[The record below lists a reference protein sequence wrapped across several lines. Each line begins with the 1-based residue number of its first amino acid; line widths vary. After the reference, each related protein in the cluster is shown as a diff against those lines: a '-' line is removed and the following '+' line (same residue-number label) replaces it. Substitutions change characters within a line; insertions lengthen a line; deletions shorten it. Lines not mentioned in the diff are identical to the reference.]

1 MTLVKRGR
9 RCVHLHLPDN
19 SGVTLRQLAQVVDDV
34 IADIL
39 TDRAWPRPLPWP
51 RTKELAEATVVV
63 EAAEASET
71 AVEAEFAEASQDADA
86 EAVAAEVAAAEG
98 EASEA

>member
-1 MTLVKRGR
+1 MI
-9 RCVHLHLPDN
+9 
-19 SGVTLRQLAQVVDDV
+19 DDV

-39 TDRAWPRPLPWP
+39 TDRALAEAAAMAEDE
-51 RTKELAEATVVV
+51 ELAEATVVV

-86 EAVAAEVAAAEG
+86 EAVAAEVAATEG
-98 EASEA
+98 ESSEA

>member
-1 MTLVKRGR
+1 M
-9 RCVHLHLPDN
+9 
-19 SGVTLRQLAQVVDDV
+19 
-34 IADIL
+34 
-39 TDRAWPRPLPWP
+39 
-51 RTKELAEATVVV
+51 VV

-86 EAVAAEVAAAEG
+86 EAVAAEVAATEG